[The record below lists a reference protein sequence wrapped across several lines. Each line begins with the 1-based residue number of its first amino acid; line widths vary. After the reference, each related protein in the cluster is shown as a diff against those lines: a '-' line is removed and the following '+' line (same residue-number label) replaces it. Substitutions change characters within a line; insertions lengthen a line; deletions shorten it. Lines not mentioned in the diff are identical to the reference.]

1 MLDDVDSHPPL
12 GKPGHSFV
20 KAYAPKVAFAIV
32 VANMVGTGVFTSL
45 GFQLLSLSDTRLI
58 LLLWAV
64 GGLCAL
70 CGALCYAELG
80 VRHPESG
87 GEYHFLSVLVHPY
100 AGFVSGL
107 VSATVGFA
115 APVALAALTFGNYL
129 KAGGLPLEPRVTATG
144 LIALLV
150 LLHARTR
157 RDSAS
162 GQVWLTA
169 LKLAL
174 IALFIVL
181 ALVNTPAYS
190 QQLST
195 GQPIPWGEAL
205 TSEAA
210 IALIYV
216 TYAYSGWNAAT
227 YILGELD
234 NPARH
239 LPWVLAGGCGLVAL
253 LYVALNGVFL
263 AAAPVD
269 ELRGEVEIAYI
280 VADHILGSTGA
291 VVVSLILAGILIST
305 VSAMILAGPRA
316 LQRLGEDYPRFSLL
330 GRRNTD
336 GLPAPAISVL
346 GGLALVFLW
355 SATFEQILIVAGLLM
370 AVNTLVTVAALFI
383 SRRRDRGVTAAG
395 RFTMPL
401 YPWPALIFLGV
412 TGWTVLYSAL
422 AFPNQ
427 VLAVAM
433 ALLLGVPLYRWA
445 RG

>member
-129 KAGGLPLEPRVTATG
+129 KAGGLPLEPRITATG

-181 ALVNTPAYS
+181 ALVNTMLTHSGSSSGDILRYS
-190 QQLST
+190 WPQLPKKRS
-195 GQPIPWGEAL
+195 
-205 TSEAA
+205 
-210 IALIYV
+210 
-216 TYAYSGWNAAT
+216 
-227 YILGELD
+227 
-234 NPARH
+234 
-239 LPWVLAGGCGLVAL
+239 
-253 LYVALNGVFL
+253 
-263 AAAPVD
+263 
-269 ELRGEVEIAYI
+269 
-280 VADHILGSTGA
+280 
-291 VVVSLILAGILIST
+291 
-305 VSAMILAGPRA
+305 PR
-316 LQRLGEDYPRFSLL
+316 R
-330 GRRNTD
+330 
-336 GLPAPAISVL
+336 
-346 GGLALVFLW
+346 
-355 SATFEQILIVAGLLM
+355 
-370 AVNTLVTVAALFI
+370 
-383 SRRRDRGVTAAG
+383 
-395 RFTMPL
+395 
-401 YPWPALIFLGV
+401 
-412 TGWTVLYSAL
+412 
-422 AFPNQ
+422 
-427 VLAVAM
+427 
-433 ALLLGVPLYRWA
+433 
-445 RG
+445 

>member
-1 MLDDVDSHPPL
+1 MTGNDHP
-12 GKPGHSFV
+12 SATTT
-20 KAYAPKVAFAIV
+20 KASQTMKSYAPRVAFAIV

-169 LKLAL
+169 LKLTL

-190 QQLST
+190 QQLFT

-383 SRRRDRGVTAAG
+383 SRRRDQGAVATG

-401 YPWPALIFLGV
+401 YPLPALVFLGV

-427 VLAVAM
+427 VLAVAV